1 MDRLVQDAKKTLCI
15 IQLTNDL
22 PVLRAGLGLSQ
33 EEIAECAG
41 MSRQTYNALENKTRK
56 MSWGTCMALIALFAS
71 NERTRRMLMSNGYSL
86 ELFYEVVA
94 V

>member
-1 MDRLVQDAKKTLCI
+1 MERLITDAKKTLCI

-33 EEIAECAG
+33 EEIAECIG
-41 MSRQTYNALENKTRK
+41 TSRQTYNALENKTRK
-56 MSWGTCMALIALFAS
+56 MSWSTCMALIALFAS
-71 NERTRRMLMSNGYSL
+71 NERTRRMLMTNGYSL
-86 ELFYEVVA
+86 ELFNELVA

>member
-22 PVLRAGLGLSQ
+22 PVLRACLGLSQ
-33 EEIAECAG
+33 EEIAECVG

-56 MSWGTCMALIALFAS
+56 MSWGTCMALIAFFGS
-71 NERTRRMLMSNGYSL
+71 NERTRKMLMSNGYSL
-86 ELFYEVVA
+86 ELFNELVA